1 MMPSSSPKNFT
12 SLVSLHILDASEYV
26 KKIHL
31 HTCLTK
37 LAISFSRWLALRLK
51 DYLLCCDSDYYHRV
65 K

>member
-12 SLVSLHILDASEYV
+12 SLESLHISDASEYV

-51 DYLLCCDSDYYHRV
+51 SYLLSCYLDF
-65 K
+65 